1 MTRSTRDTGP
11 RLLLPYVLAV
21 GVLGAALL
29 ALVVANSDTA
39 LGTMTEHALPLGI
52 LAVLLVVGE
61 LRPIPIT
68 RGQLGRADPAPSVIT
83 ISTTF
88 AIAMVVLGPL
98 ALVLLVQGAA
108 VVLEDVRNG
117 RRPAQ
122 VLFNVGQYALA
133 MTAARA
139 VFCLFTGAEMFA
151 GYAPMRSTGVLAALV
166 AGAVFCLVNE
176 WLVTVAMALATR
188 TSVVALLREDW
199 AFRSETSAL
208 LVVLGVVATALAD
221 TGALL
226 MPLVALPVL
235 AVRRSAAL
243 AAAREHEALHDP
255 LTGLGNREVLRLRSQ
270 RALDAADDPGDV
282 GVLVL
287 DLDDFREINDT
298 LGHPVGDE
306 VLQLVARRLQGLD
319 APGSTLVRLGGDE
332 FGVLLPTTG
341 ASGLRDVAEQMLGAL
356 ARPLQVGS
364 SRITMRASVG
374 AALGDDGRADA
385 HSLLRHAD
393 IALYQAKRDK
403 CGYQVYESCTDG
415 HSQSRLAL
423 LSDLHEAVDGRQM
436 RVLFQ
441 PQLDVATDRVVSV
454 EALVR
459 WRHPQLG
466 LLGPE
471 VFLAMAD
478 NAGLGERITRVVL
491 DQALAA
497 ARHWLDNGWDVG
509 VSVNVTA
516 RQLGELAF
524 PGQITASLQSWRVP
538 PSRLTLEVTESGV
551 MGDAVRT
558 AQVMRELRETGVR
571 LAIDDFGTGHSSLV
585 RLQRLAV
592 DELKID
598 RSFVTWVA
606 SESNDEILVRS
617 VVDLG
622 RNLGLMV
629 VAEGVETQEV
639 AVRLRELG
647 CDRLQGFLVGRP
659 MERDAVDNLLR
670 RQQVATGAEEPA
682 RVLQMRRI
690 RRTDAEGA

>member
-1 MTRSTRDTGP
+1 MTRSTREPRP

-21 GVLGAALL
+21 GVLGAALMAVVVTQSNVAL
-29 ALVVANSDTA
+29 AQMA
-39 LGTMTEHALPLGI
+39 EHALPLGL
-52 LAVLLVVGE
+52 LAGLVVVGE

-68 RGQLGRADPAPSVIT
+68 RGQLGRADPTPSVIT

-122 VLFNVGQYALA
+122 VLFNLGQYALA
-133 MTAARA
+133 MTAARG
-139 VFCLFTGAEMFA
+139 VYVLFA
-151 GYAPMRSTGVLAALV
+151 GPDLLAGYTTLQPTGLLPALAAGV
-166 AGAVFCLVNE
+166 VFCLVNE
-176 WLVTVAMALATR
+176 GLVTVAASLATR
-188 TSVVALLREDW
+188 TSLVALLREDW
-199 AFRSETSAL
+199 AFRTETSAL
-208 LVVLGVVATALAD
+208 LVVLGVVATALAAS
-221 TGALL
+221 TPLL
-226 MPLVALPVL
+226 VPLVALPVL

-255 LTGLGNREVLRLRSQ
+255 LTGLGNREVLRLSSQ
-270 RALDAADDPGDV
+270 RALDGADDPQQV

-306 VLQLVARRLQGLD
+306 VLQLVAHRLQALD

-332 FGVLLPTTG
+332 FGVLLPATDT
-341 ASGLRDVAEQMLGAL
+341 SRLTDVAEQMLGAL
-356 ARPLQVGS
+356 GRPLQVGN

-393 IALYQAKRDK
+393 IALYQAKREK
-403 CGYQVYESCTDG
+403 CGYQVYDSCTDV
-415 HSQSRLAL
+415 HSQSRLSL

-459 WRHPQLG
+459 WRHPQRG

-471 VFLAMAD
+471 VFLPMAE
-478 NAGLGERITRVVL
+478 NAGLGERISRVVL
-491 DQALAA
+491 DQTLAA

-509 VSVNVTA
+509 VSVNVSA

-524 PGQITASLQSWRVP
+524 PGRVAMCLQSWRVP

-551 MGDAVRT
+551 MGDALRT
-558 AQVMRELRETGVR
+558 AQVMHELRETGVR
-571 LAIDDFGTGHSSLV
+571 MAIDDFGTGHSSLV

-622 RNLGLMV
+622 RNLGLTV
-629 VAEGVETQEV
+629 VAEGVETHDV
-639 AVRLRELG
+639 AMRLRELG
-647 CDRLQGFLVGRP
+647 CDRLQGFLLGRP
-659 MERDAVDNLLR
+659 MERDAVDELLR
-670 RQQVATGAEEPA
+670 QQQAAAAAEEHA
-682 RVLQMRRI
+682 RVVRMRWN